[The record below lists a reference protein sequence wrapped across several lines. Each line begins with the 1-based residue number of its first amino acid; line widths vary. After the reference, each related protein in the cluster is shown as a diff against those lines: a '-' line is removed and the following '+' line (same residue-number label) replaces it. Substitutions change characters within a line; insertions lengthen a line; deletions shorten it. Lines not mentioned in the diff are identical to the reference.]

1 LFIFALQLFFMRID
15 ILTLFPELLQ
25 SPFEASI
32 LRRALQSGKALV
44 HFHNL
49 RDYSQQPQKQVDDY
63 PFGGGAGMV
72 LMIEPIDRCIQALK
86 KERDYDAIIYLTPD
100 GETLNQQS
108 ANHFSTFSN
117 LILLCGHYKGVDQR
131 VRDHLIT
138 HEISIGDFVLSGGEL
153 AAAVFCDSIIRL
165 VPGVLGDESSA
176 LTDSFQDGL
185 LAPPIYT
192 RPANYNG
199 WEVPEILTSGNTP
212 KVEAWREDK
221 ALERT
226 QKLRPDL
233 LQ

>member
-1 LFIFALQLFFMRID
+1 MRID

-32 LRRALQSGKALV
+32 LKRALQSGKAEV
-44 HFHNL
+44 YFHNL
-49 RDYSQQPQKQVDDY
+49 RDYSTHNQKQVDDY

-72 LMIEPIDRCIQALK
+72 MMIEPIDRCISTLK
-86 KERDYDAIIYLTPD
+86 KERNYEAQIYLTPD
-100 GETLNQQS
+100 GETLNQQN
-108 ANHFSTFSN
+108 ANHFSTFEN
-117 LILLCGHYKGVDQR
+117 IILLCGHYKGVDQR

-165 VPGVLGDESSA
+165 IPGVLGDESSA

-192 RPANYNG
+192 RPAQYKS
-199 WEVPEILTSGNTP
+199 WAVPEILTSGNTP
-212 KVEAWREDK
+212 KIEAWREEK

-226 QKLRPDL
+226 QRLRPDL
-233 LQ
+233 LK